1 MKYIFNY
8 TDNNGAASRGSEKDT
23 YYEEEYEFKNDR
35 EALLKVLEIQG
46 QSEDDN
52 FNYYSDEELNDYA
65 NEIDVG
71 FGAPVVFYVEN
82 EKGEKIFDS
91 GIDIDEWKASQSDDE
106 NYGEDDYEDTDEDFE
121 EYDDI
126 LLKKKLAEQEDEE

>member
-8 TDNNGAASRGSEKDT
+8 TDNNSAASRGLDRDT
-23 YYEEEYEFKNDR
+23 FYEEELEFKNDK
-35 EALLKVLEIQG
+35 EALLKVLEIQE
-46 QSEDDN
+46 QADDDDFSSYSE
-52 FNYYSDEELNDYA
+52 EELSDYA

-91 GIDIDEWKASQSDDE
+91 GLDIDEWKASQSDDE
-106 NYGEDDYEDTDEDFE
+106 NYGEDDDDYE

-126 LLKKKLAEQEDEE
+126 LLKKKLADQEDEE